1 MRTFKELKELLKVMV
16 KAGASDLHIRAGSK
30 PILRVN
36 TKLRVATNFDKVTP
50 EDGRKLVEDI
60 CSDKELKEYQKN
72 NEVDMSLSVGG
83 LARFRVNIFQQRNTV
98 DIVMRLVPTESPS
111 IDEIM
116 LPESI
121 KKIASQQRGIV
132 LVTGTTGSGKSTTLA
147 AMINYINRNLSKHII
162 TLEDPI
168 EYLHNDIKS
177 IVSQREIGVDTFS
190 YPGALKH
197 IVRQDPDVILIGEM
211 RDTETMKAALT
222 AAQMGHL
229 VLSTIHTINAVQT
242 VTRIVDIFPPHHQ
255 NQIRLQLA
263 DSITAVI
270 SQRLLPKKDGG
281 GMVPAVEVMIA
292 TSLIR
297 KLIEENDYTAINE
310 QIEKGDYYGMQSFNQ
325 SLEKLYKA
333 EHIDLDEAKKA
344 ATNPEDLM
352 LRIRGIKSSSGAE
365 A

>member
-177 IVSQREIGVDTFS
+177 IVSQSDQAAACRFNNCGYIS
-190 YPGALKH
+190 
-197 IVRQDPDVILIGEM
+197 
-211 RDTETMKAALT
+211 KA
-222 AAQMGHL
+222 
-229 VLSTIHTINAVQT
+229 
-242 VTRIVDIFPPHHQ
+242 
-255 NQIRLQLA
+255 
-263 DSITAVI
+263 
-270 SQRLLPKKDGG
+270 
-281 GMVPAVEVMIA
+281 IA
-292 TSLIR
+292 
-297 KLIEENDYTAINE
+297 
-310 QIEKGDYYGMQSFNQ
+310 
-325 SLEKLYKA
+325 
-333 EHIDLDEAKKA
+333 
-344 ATNPEDLM
+344 
-352 LRIRGIKSSSGAE
+352 
-365 A
+365 

>member
-1 MRTFKELKELLKVMV
+1 MRTFEELKELLKVMMRS
-16 KAGASDLHIRAGSK
+16 GASDLHIRAGSK

-36 TKLRVATNFDKVTP
+36 TQLKVAGKFANISP
-50 EDGRKLVEDI
+50 EDGEKLIEDI
-60 CSDKELKEYQKN
+60 CSEEELQEYKKN
-72 NEVDMSLSVGG
+72 KEVDMSLSVAGV
-83 LARFRVNIFQQRNTV
+83 ARFRVNIFQQRNTV
-98 DIVMRLVPTESPS
+98 NIVMRLVPTQSPT
-111 IDEIM
+111 IEELQ
-116 LPESI
+116 LPESL
-121 KKIASQQRGIV
+121 KKISSQQRGIA
-132 LVTGTTGSGKSTTLA
+132 LVTGTTGSGKTSTLA
-147 AMINYINRNLSKHII
+147 AMIDYINKNFSKHII

-168 EYLHNDIKS
+168 EYLHKDMKS
-177 IVSQREIGVDTFS
+177 IVSQREVGVDTYS

-211 RDTETMKAALT
+211 RDIETMKAALT

-229 VLSTIHTINAVQT
+229 VLSTVHTINAVQT
-242 VTRIVDIFPPHHQ
+242 ITRIVDIFPPHHQ

-263 DSITAVI
+263 DSIVAVV
-270 SQRLLPKKDGG
+270 SQRLLPRKDDE
-281 GMVPAVEVMIA
+281 GMIPAVEVMVA

-297 KLIEENDYTAINE
+297 KLIEENDYTGINE

-325 SLEKLYKA
+325 ALEKLYKD

>member
-1 MRTFKELKELLKVMV
+1 MRTREELKELLKVMV

-36 TKLRVATNFDKVTP
+36 TKLKVASNFERLSP
-50 EDGRKLVEDI
+50 EDGQKLIKNI
-60 CSDKELKEYQKN
+60 CSPEELEEYNKN
-72 NEVDMSLSVGG
+72 NEVDISLSVGG

-98 DIVMRLVPTESPS
+98 DIVMRLVPTRPPG
-111 IDEIM
+111 IDDLM
-116 LPESI
+116 LPESL
-121 KKIASQQRGIV
+121 KKISFQQRGLV
-132 LVTGTTGSGKSTTLA
+132 LVTGTTGSGKTTTLA
-147 AMINYINRNLSKHII
+147 SMVNYINKNFSKHII
-162 TLEDPI
+162 TIEDPI
-168 EYLHNDIKS
+168 EYLHKDIKS
-177 IVSQREIGVDTFS
+177 IVSQREIGVDTYS

-211 RDTETMKAALT
+211 RDTETVKAALT

-229 VLSTIHTINAVQT
+229 VLSTLHTTDAVQT
-242 VTRIVDIFPPHHQ
+242 ITRIVDMFPPHHQ

-263 DSITAVI
+263 DSISAVI
-270 SQRLLPKKDGG
+270 SQRLLPKKERE
-281 GMVPAVEVMIA
+281 GMVPAVEIMIA

-297 KLIEENDYTAINE
+297 KLIEENNYTAINE
-310 QIEKGDYYGMQSFNQ
+310 QMEKGGYYGMQSFNQ

-333 EHIDLDEAKKA
+333 GHIDLEETKKA